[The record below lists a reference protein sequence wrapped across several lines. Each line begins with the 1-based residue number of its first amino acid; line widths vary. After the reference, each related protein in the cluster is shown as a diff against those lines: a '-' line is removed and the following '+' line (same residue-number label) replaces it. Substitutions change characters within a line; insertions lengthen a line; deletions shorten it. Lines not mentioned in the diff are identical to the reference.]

1 MIEFN
6 KKNMRLWSIMGINP
20 SVWSI
25 GFNEI
30 AGEKDNVAVLTADLS
45 RFSGLERMTAQ
56 YPDIFYNVGIAEQNM
71 IGIAAGMAM
80 EGYQTY
86 VTTYAPFV
94 TYRCA
99 DQIRH
104 LMGNMNLDIKA
115 IGSSAGLTSGWSG
128 TALLAI
134 SDIALMRSIPN
145 MTILSPADCTEAIKM
160 MTAISEIDGPV
171 YMRLCGTT
179 SIPMVYTEDY
189 NLEIGKAII
198 LQKGEKIAL
207 IATGVTMVAE
217 ARKVA
222 EILESE
228 CGIRPTVI
236 NMHTIK
242 PIDKEC
248 IEEIAETHEVI
259 VSIEEHN
266 VVGGFGSAIA
276 EVLSPMDVKCRQ
288 LFIGINDQNCKM
300 GSRAFMLKQV
310 GLDRENIYQKIK
322 EYIGVNSYD

>member
-1 MIEFN
+1 MIKFN

-20 SVWSI
+20 SIWSI
-25 GFNEI
+25 GFDEV
-30 AGEKDNVAVLTADLS
+30 ASKKDNIAVLTADLS
-45 RFSGLERMTAQ
+45 RFSGLERMSAK

-71 IGIAAGMAM
+71 IGIASGMAM

-104 LMGNMNLDIKA
+104 LMGNMNLNVKA
-115 IGSSAGLTSGWSG
+115 IGSAAGLTSGWSG

-145 MTILSPADCTEAIKM
+145 MIVLSPADCTEAIKM
-160 MTAISEIDGPV
+160 MMAMSEIDNPV

-189 NLEIGKAII
+189 RLEIGKAIT
-198 LQKGEKIAL
+198 LQRGEMVAL
-207 IATGVTMVAE
+207 MATGINMVSE
-217 ARKVA
+217 AGKVA
-222 EILESE
+222 EMLEME

-236 NMHTIK
+236 NIHTIK
-242 PIDKEC
+242 PIDKTC
-248 IEEIAETHEVI
+248 IKEIAKTHEVI
-259 VSIEEHN
+259 ISIEEHN
-266 VVGGFGSAIA
+266 ILGGLGSAIA
-276 EVLSPMDVKCRQ
+276 EVISSMNVKCRQ
-288 LFIGINDQNCKM
+288 LFIGINDENCKM
-300 GSRAFMLKQV
+300 GSRDFMLKQV
-310 GLDRENIYQKIK
+310 GLNSEDIFRKIK
-322 EYIGVNSYD
+322 DYIGVS

>member
-1 MIEFN
+1 MIKFN

-20 SVWSI
+20 SIWSI
-25 GFNEI
+25 GFDEV
-30 AGEKDNVAVLTADLS
+30 ASKKDNIAVLTADLS
-45 RFSGLERMTAQ
+45 RFSGLERMSAK

-71 IGIAAGMAM
+71 IGIASGMAM

-104 LMGNMNLDIKA
+104 LMGNMNLNVKA
-115 IGSSAGLTSGWSG
+115 IGSAAGLTSGWSG

-145 MTILSPADCTEAIKM
+145 MIVLSPADCTEAIKM
-160 MTAISEIDGPV
+160 MMAMSEIDNPV

-189 NLEIGKAII
+189 RLEIGKAIT
-198 LQKGEKIAL
+198 LQRGERVAL
-207 IATGVTMVAE
+207 MATGINMVSE
-217 ARKVA
+217 AGKVA
-222 EILESE
+222 EMLEME

-236 NMHTIK
+236 NIHTIK
-242 PIDKEC
+242 PIDKTC
-248 IEEIAETHEVI
+248 IKEIAKTHEVI
-259 VSIEEHN
+259 ISIEEHN
-266 VVGGFGSAIA
+266 ILGGLGSAIA
-276 EVLSPMDVKCRQ
+276 EVISSMNVKCRQ
-288 LFIGINDQNCKM
+288 LFIGINDENCKM
-300 GSRAFMLKQV
+300 GSRDFMLKQV
-310 GLDRENIYQKIK
+310 GLNSEDIFRKIK
-322 EYIGVNSYD
+322 DYIGVS

>member
-1 MIEFN
+1 MIKFN

-20 SVWSI
+20 SIWSI
-25 GFNEI
+25 GFDEV
-30 AGEKDNVAVLTADLS
+30 ASKKDSIAVLTADLS
-45 RFSGLERMTAQ
+45 RFSGLERMSAK

-71 IGIAAGMAM
+71 IGIASGMAM

-104 LMGNMNLDIKA
+104 LMGNMNLNVKA
-115 IGSSAGLTSGWSG
+115 IGSAAGLTSGWSG

-145 MTILSPADCTEAIKM
+145 MIVLSPADCTEAIKM
-160 MTAISEIDGPV
+160 MMAMSEIDNPV

-189 NLEIGKAII
+189 RLEIGKAIT
-198 LQKGEKIAL
+198 LQRGERVAL
-207 IATGVTMVAE
+207 MATGINMVSE
-217 ARKVA
+217 AGKVA
-222 EILESE
+222 EMLEME

-236 NMHTIK
+236 NIHTIK
-242 PIDKEC
+242 PIDKTC
-248 IEEIAETHEVI
+248 IKEIAKTHEVI
-259 VSIEEHN
+259 ISIEEHN
-266 VVGGFGSAIA
+266 ILGGLGSAIA
-276 EVLSPMDVKCRQ
+276 EVISSMNVKCRQ
-288 LFIGINDQNCKM
+288 LFIGINDENCKM
-300 GSRAFMLKQV
+300 GSRDFMLKQV
-310 GLDRENIYQKIK
+310 GLNSEDIFRKIK
-322 EYIGVNSYD
+322 DYIGVS

>member
-6 KKNMRLWSIMGINP
+6 KRNIRSWSIMGINP

-25 GFNEI
+25 GFDEI
-30 AGEKDNVAVLTADLS
+30 ISRKENVSVLTADLS
-45 RFSGLERMTAQ
+45 RFSGLERMMAK
-56 YPDIFYNVGIAEQNM
+56 YPEAFFNVGIAEQNM
-71 IGIAAGMAM
+71 IGVAAGMAM
-80 EGYQTY
+80 EGYQAY

-99 DQIRH
+99 DQVRH
-104 LMGNMNLDIKA
+104 LMGNMNLNIKA

-134 SDIALMRSIPN
+134 GDIALMRSIPN
-145 MTILSPADCTEAIKM
+145 MTVLSPADCTEAIKM
-160 MTAISEIDGPV
+160 MMAMSNVDGPV

-179 SIPMVYTEDY
+179 AIPTVYTDDY
-189 NLEIGKAII
+189 EFEIGKAIK
-198 LQKGEKIAL
+198 LQSGERVAL
-207 IATGVTMVAE
+207 IATGITMVAE
-217 ARKVA
+217 AQKA
-222 EILESE
+222 ASMLESE
-228 CGIRPTVI
+228 YGIRPTVI

-242 PIDKEC
+242 PIDESC
-248 IEEIAETHEVI
+248 IKEIAKTHEVI

-266 VVGGFGSAIA
+266 ILGGLGSAIA
-276 EVLSPMDVKCRQ
+276 EVMTPLGEKSSQ

-310 GLDRENIYQKIK
+310 GLTCEDICEKIID
-322 EYIGVNSYD
+322 YIGVSAND

>member
-1 MIEFN
+1 
-6 KKNMRLWSIMGINP
+6 
-20 SVWSI
+20 
-25 GFNEI
+25 
-30 AGEKDNVAVLTADLS
+30 
-45 RFSGLERMTAQ
+45 
-56 YPDIFYNVGIAEQNM
+56 
-71 IGIAAGMAM
+71 
-80 EGYQTY
+80 
-86 VTTYAPFV
+86 
-94 TYRCA
+94 
-99 DQIRH
+99 
-104 LMGNMNLDIKA
+104 
-115 IGSSAGLTSGWSG
+115 
-128 TALLAI
+128 
-134 SDIALMRSIPN
+134 
-145 MTILSPADCTEAIKM
+145 
-160 MTAISEIDGPV
+160 
-171 YMRLCGTT
+171 
-179 SIPMVYTEDY
+179 
-189 NLEIGKAII
+189 
-198 LQKGEKIAL
+198 
-207 IATGVTMVAE
+207 MVAE

-266 VVGGFGSAIA
+266 VVGGLGSAIA

>member
-1 MIEFN
+1 MIEFS

-20 SVWSI
+20 SIWSI
-25 GFNEI
+25 GFDEI
-30 AGEKDNVAVLTADLS
+30 AGRKDNVAVLTADLS
-45 RFSGLERMTAQ
+45 RFSGLERISAK

-71 IGIAAGMAM
+71 IGIASGMAM

-99 DQIRH
+99 DHVRH
-104 LMGNMNLDIKA
+104 LMGNMNLNVKA

-145 MTILSPADCTEAIKM
+145 MTVLSPADCTEAIKM
-160 MTAISEIDGPV
+160 MLEMSKFDGPV
-171 YMRLCGTT
+171 YMRTCGTT

-189 NLEIGKAII
+189 HLEIGKAVV
-198 LQKGEKIAL
+198 LQRGKRIAL

-217 ARKVA
+217 AKKAA
-222 EILESE
+222 EHFEAE
-228 CGIRPTVI
+228 YGVRPTVI
-236 NMHTIK
+236 NIHTIK
-242 PIDKEC
+242 PIDKVCLEK
-248 IEEIAETHEVI
+248 IAETHDVI

-266 VVGGFGSAIA
+266 VLGGLGSAIA
-276 EVLSPMDVKCRQ
+276 EVISSMGTKCRQ
-288 LFIGINDQNCKM
+288 LFIGIDDQNCKM
-300 GSRAFMLKQV
+300 GSREFMLKQV
-310 GLDRENIYQKIK
+310 GLTSEDIFRKIK
-322 EYIGVNSYD
+322 NYVGESLHD